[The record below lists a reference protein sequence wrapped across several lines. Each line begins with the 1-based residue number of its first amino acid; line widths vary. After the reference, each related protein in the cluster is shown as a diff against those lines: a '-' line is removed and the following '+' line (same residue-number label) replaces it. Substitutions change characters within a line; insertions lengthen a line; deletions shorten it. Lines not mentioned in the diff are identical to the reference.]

1 MDEVLGSVFLLAWLE
16 RDLLAGRLSLPSSLR
31 SLLLCRLSAGDMS
44 GLLGLLLSLLRPR
57 SMEDLRPRLSS
68 LSVFLTDLD
77 LVLSE
82 RYFLFLL
89 LLRERL
95 LLYPSPLLLLGV
107 DPDLL
112 DLVIFSKS
120 EMGRLESSK
129 KFEF

>member
-1 MDEVLGSVFLLAWLE
+1 
-16 RDLLAGRLSLPSSLR
+16 
-31 SLLLCRLSAGDMS
+31 MS

-95 LLYPSPLLLLGV
+95 LLCPSPLLLLGV

-120 EMGRLESSK
+120 EMGRLESSR

>member
-1 MDEVLGSVFLLAWLE
+1 
-16 RDLLAGRLSLPSSLR
+16 
-31 SLLLCRLSAGDMS
+31 MS

-82 RYFLFLL
+82 RYFLFRL

-95 LLYPSPLLLLGV
+95 LLCPSPLLLLGV

-120 EMGRLESSK
+120 EMGRLESSR